1 MSADQKY
8 VAFLRGINVGGHHKV
23 PMADLQLELK
33 KLGLLN
39 VVTLLNSG
47 NIIFD
52 SSIESMSELENTISG
67 HLEKTFEF
75 SIPTIIRSTEFIYEL
90 LDDNPFKDISI
101 TNDIRL
107 YLSFLRNDTD
117 VQLELPWKSSDSSFE
132 ILEVRD
138 KTIISVL
145 DVSVSQTPKAM
156 GVLEK
161 SYGKDITTRNWKTIE
176 RIGKKLS

>member
-1 MSADQKY
+1 MGANQKY
-8 VAFLRGINVGGHHKV
+8 AAFLKGINVGGHHKV
-23 PMADLQLELK
+23 PMADLQLELR
-33 KLGLLN
+33 KLGFHN

-52 SSIESMSELENTISG
+52 SSVESISELENTIAG
-67 HLEKTFEF
+67 HLEKTFGF
-75 SIPTIIRSTEFIYEL
+75 SIPTIIRSTEFICEL
-90 LDDNPFKDISI
+90 LDNNPFKDITI
-101 TNDIRL
+101 TKDIRL

-117 VQLELPWKSSDSSFE
+117 VQLELPWKSSDGAFE

-145 DVSVSQTPKAM
+145 NVSISQTPKAM
-156 GVLEK
+156 ADLEK

-176 RIGKKLS
+176 RIGKKLT